1 MPIIYSAAQ
10 LINEAFYTSEIVS
23 RGFQNVAAEQ
33 AETGLI
39 KLNEII
45 TESAIMD
52 DMLPYYTTQYNF
64 YGIPGQQQYF
74 IPNLVK
80 LETLVFYING
90 VIRYFMEKVSQDYQF
105 GAARVENINSLPYT
119 YHYERA
125 YQLITP
131 TPEPITNMV
140 SQANIGTSVVVNN
153 STIIITDGNITPLS
167 SVTATMLSS
176 SNGVFVTSAS
186 AGSGTLTVV
195 CNGIP
200 GAVWSLSYSSTTP
213 VSTIVN
219 QTSANVNTNVATL
232 TIVDPTVETTSTVTA
247 TMVSSTNNVS
257 VTSVTKGFNTLTV
270 DLTAAPGALW
280 TLSYTVITPRWTPG
294 SNIFVYFFPDQAYQF
309 MATGLFQLPP
319 LTSIYDD
326 LGTMFDSYYITY
338 LQYRLA
344 ERLCI
349 AYSFNF
355 PPQAQKL
362 LSEYQMAVSKRS
374 APMDLTLRKLTTLG
388 NSQSIN
394 YAMANF
400 HSGWI

>member
-1 MPIIYSAAQ
+1 
-10 LINEAFYTSEIVS
+10 
-23 RGFQNVAAEQ
+23 
-33 AETGLI
+33 
-39 KLNEII
+39 
-45 TESAIMD
+45 
-52 DMLPYYTTQYNF
+52 
-64 YGIPGQQQYF
+64 
-74 IPNLVK
+74 
-80 LETLVFYING
+80 
-90 VIRYFMEKVSQDYQF
+90 
-105 GAARVENINSLPYT
+105 
-119 YHYERA
+119 
-125 YQLITP
+125 
-131 TPEPITNMV
+131 
-140 SQANIGTSVVVNN
+140 
-153 STIIITDGNITPLS
+153 
-167 SVTATMLSS
+167 
-176 SNGVFVTSAS
+176 
-186 AGSGTLTVV
+186 
-195 CNGIP
+195 
-200 GAVWSLSYSSTTP
+200 
-213 VSTIVN
+213 
-219 QTSANVNTNVATL
+219 
-232 TIVDPTVETTSTVTA
+232 
-247 TMVSSTNNVS
+247 MVSSTNNVS